1 MNKVFTV
8 EQVVPHAGPMSL
20 LDTVDAYG
28 DDWLQASA
36 SIDKDNLF
44 LTDGQVPAW
53 VGIEYMAQAIAAHAG
68 VQSLLKGGEV
78 KVGFLVGTRKY
89 TTSASSFPL
98 GSQLTIT
105 VKQVILGENGLGA
118 FSCQI
123 QGHDNQGNPMQAS
136 ASLNVFQPDNI
147 DEILADSVN

>member
-1 MNKVFTV
+1 MHKEFTV
-8 EQVVPHAGPMSL
+8 DQVVPHAGDMSL
-20 LDTVDAYG
+20 LGSIDTYG

-36 SIDKDNLF
+36 SIDTDNLF
-44 LTDGQVPAW
+44 LTDDQVPAW

-68 VQSLLKGGEV
+68 VQSLLNGGEV

-89 TTSASSFPL
+89 TTAISSFPL

-123 QGHDNQGNPMQAS
+123 QGQDPQGNSIEAS

-147 DEILADSVN
+147 DEILAGS